1 MQIDLR
7 ETTRTRVEGTTVG
20 WSLMLDGNEYCD
32 LTVEDMKQ
40 LRDVLSRALSD
51 LPEPSN
57 TDNL

>member
-7 ETTRTRVEGTTVG
+7 ETTQTRVEGTTVG

-40 LRDVLSRALSD
+40 LRDVLSRALGDSMD
-51 LPEPSN
+51 PSN
-57 TDNL
+57 PDNL